1 MMPIKPMRYTINNN
15 ENEELKNEVVEES
28 KSKIQ
33 KENKKRSKK

>member
-1 MMPIKPMRYTINNN
+1 MMPIKPMRYTMNNN